1 MFEKVKENLA
11 ASKKILFDASS
22 VQSAL
27 DTDPLNR
34 ELYLS
39 SIDAFRQ
46 QLIFLNDAIPDLLN
60 GDTPNIEDKKVKKE
74 MKKVESDNG
83 MVATQV
89 GTKDDKSL
97 VTISKK
103 DKKEFMQKLK
113 LTDGA
118 LKKVQEVKKKEDDVN
133 VFSKPSAY
141 VVFSNKIFRKTSDR
155 LSVKFEELGK
165 NLKKANSRYM
175 LSSYLSMALMS
186 ILIAGILGLIFFG
199 YMMFVSFSNWAY
211 IAVPFGLVAIVAFLF
226 YIYPSNEAGA
236 VQKKISQELP
246 FVAIYMAAI
255 AGSNIEPL
263 KIFKIIAS
271 SEDYPNVAREF
282 RKVVAQIEVYGYDLV
297 MAFKNVTA
305 RTSNKDLAE
314 LFSGIATNISTGGA
328 LKNYLEKKSENFLTD
343 YKLDRQKYSALA
355 GTFMDV
361 YISILIAAPLIMTMM
376 FIVMNVAGLGLGGM
390 SLETL
395 MVLGVVA
402 ISIANVIFLFVLN
415 AKQPK
420 V

>member
-1 MFEKVKENLA
+1 MFEKIKENLA
-11 ASKKILFDASS
+11 ASKKILFDLSS

-27 DTDPLNR
+27 DTDPLNK

-46 QLIFLNDAIPDLLN
+46 QLLFLNDAVPDLLN
-60 GDTPNIEDKKVKKE
+60 GDTPDIEDVKVKKE
-74 MKKVESDNG
+74 VKKVENNN
-83 MVATQV
+83 MIVTQV
-89 GTKDDKSL
+89 GVKDDKSL

-113 LTDGA
+113 LTNGV
-118 LKKVQEVKKKEDDVN
+118 LKKVQEVKKREEGAN
-133 VFSKPSAY
+133 IFSKPSSY
-141 VVFSNKIFRKTSDR
+141 VILSNKFFRKTSDR
-155 LSVKFEELGK
+155 LSMKFEELGK

-186 ILIAGILGLIFFG
+186 IMIAFILGLVFFG
-199 YMMFVSFSNWAY
+199 YMMFVSFSNWIY
-211 IAVPFGLVAIVAFLF
+211 IAVPFGLVAIVALLF
-226 YIYPSNEAGA
+226 YIYPSNEATS

-246 FVAIYMAAI
+246 FVAIYMSAI

-282 RKVVAQIEVYGYDLV
+282 RKIVVQIEVYGYDLV
-297 MAFKNVTA
+297 MAFKNVTG
-305 RTSNKDLAE
+305 RTPNKDLAE

-328 LKNYLEKKSENFLTD
+328 LKNYLEKKAENFLTD
-343 YKLDRQKYSALA
+343 YKLERQKYSALA

-376 FIVMNVAGLGLGGM
+376 FIVMNVAGLGFGGM
-390 SLETL
+390 NIQTL
-395 MVLGVVA
+395 LILGVLG